1 MIKLYEIK
9 FNNERKKLFPIIN
22 IENIYITTY
31 NDHYK
36 FIKKKKLKKNKKKYF
51 DILSIPKFKKY
62 KYKHKNI
69 FVKT

>member
-36 FIKKKKLKKNKKKYF
+36 FIKKKKLKKIK
-51 DILSIPKFKKY
+51 
-62 KYKHKNI
+62 KNI
-69 FVKT
+69 LIYYQYQNSKNINISIKIYL